1 MIEGILYIMR
11 ENNKPSILYW
21 GKELINFSIFFQKIE
36 FVKLV
41 VKSLKIRKNINF
53 NVISS
58 QYSVVM
64 LHVLSY

>member
-1 MIEGILYIMR
+1 MQR
-11 ENNKPSILYW
+11 NKKPSILYW

-36 FVKLV
+36 FMKLV

-53 NVISS
+53 NVISF

-64 LHVLSY
+64 LYVLSY

>member
-1 MIEGILYIMR
+1 MQQ
-11 ENNKPSILYW
+11 NNKLSILYW
-21 GKELINFSIFFQKIE
+21 EKELINFSIFFQKIE
-36 FVKLV
+36 FMKLV
-41 VKSLKIRKNINF
+41 VKSFKNEININF

>member
-1 MIEGILYIMR
+1 MR

>member
-1 MIEGILYIMR
+1 MR

-21 GKELINFSIFFQKIE
+21 GKELINFSIFFQEIE